1 MMVINLPNF
10 LTQPTLVA
18 LLEDLT
24 PCMRGTF
31 DFFYCPWDIAHNR
44 NLGYA
49 IVNFFSRDTAAEFGR
64 QWTNQNLLPKSQC
77 SMRLRIIPAALQGR
91 ASNIKHFS
99 GFSLSQVDDPRFR
112 PLIRSSMSEALKPM
126 SLARELPQR
135 PQPWAADFAYTDEPF
150 FSKSADGRAARAEGP
165 SAYLRMPR
173 SDLLTVSALM
183 PYTYGLPMQA
193 GMIGQPRVTIT
204 YSFDLYQEER
214 YW

>member
-64 QWTNQNLLPKSQC
+64 QWTNQTLLPKSQC

-99 GFSLSQVDDPRFR
+99 GFSLAQMDDPDFR
-112 PLIRSSMSEALKPM
+112 PLIRASMTEALKPM
-126 SLARELPQR
+126 SIARELPQW
-135 PQPWAADFAYTDEPF
+135 PQPEAADFAHTDEPC
-150 FSKSADGRAARAEGP
+150 FSNYADGRAARAEGP
-165 SAYLRMPR
+165 SAYLHMPR
-173 SDLLTVSALM
+173 SDLLMDSALM
-183 PYTYGLPMQA
+183 PHAYGFHMQA
-193 GMIGQPRVTIT
+193 GMIGQQHATIA
-204 YSFDLYQEER
+204 YSLDLYQEQR
-214 YW
+214 CW